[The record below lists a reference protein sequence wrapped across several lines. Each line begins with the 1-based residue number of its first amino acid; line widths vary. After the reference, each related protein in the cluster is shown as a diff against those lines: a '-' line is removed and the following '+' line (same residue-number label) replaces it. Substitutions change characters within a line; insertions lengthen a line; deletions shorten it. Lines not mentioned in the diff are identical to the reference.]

1 MAPVLHKMANKDQL
15 IKSWME
21 NYPEAGAGNC
31 MKCVKF
37 DYAKM
42 QFTFWD
48 EEEEKEYQLNLA
60 NLKKGLNIFLKVIQ
74 EGKYHNSMGNIPNP
88 LAEGYEDDAQD
99 HDALVQCAL
108 LGEVRYG

>member
-1 MAPVLHKMANKDQL
+1 MKSKDEL
-15 IKSWME
+15 IRQWME
-21 NYPEAGAGNC
+21 NYPEAGAGNS

-48 EEEEKEYQLNLA
+48 DEEEKKYQLNMVDLQ
-60 NLKKGLNIFLKVIQ
+60 KGLKIFLQIIR
-74 EGKYHNSMGNIPNP
+74 ERKYHNSIGNIPYL
-88 LAEGYEDDAQD
+88 LADDYQDDSQD

-108 LGEVRYG
+108 FGEIRYG

>member
-1 MAPVLHKMANKDQL
+1 MATETQL

-48 EEEEKEYQLNLA
+48 EEEEKMYEVNEASLKRGLA
-60 NLKKGLNIFLKVIQ
+60 VLLEVIKQ
-74 EGKYHNSMGNIPNP
+74 GKYHNSMGNIPHI
-88 LAEGYEDDAQD
+88 LAEGYEDDSQD
-99 HDALVQCAL
+99 HDALVQCAVF
-108 LGEVRYG
+108 GEVRYG

>member
-1 MAPVLHKMANKDQL
+1 MATETQL

-21 NYPEAGAGNC
+21 NYPEASVGNC

-48 EEEEKEYQLNLA
+48 DEEEKKYKVNETS
-60 NLKKGLNIFLKVIQ
+60 LKKGLKVFLEVIKQ
-74 EGKYHNSMGNIPNP
+74 GKYRNSMGNISHI
-88 LAEGYEDDAQD
+88 LAEGYEDDSQD
-99 HDALVQCAL
+99 HDALVQCAVF
-108 LGEVRYG
+108 GEVRYG